1 MPFLTI
7 YSNSSVE
14 DDNFCADAAQLVA
27 KELQKPIQYV
37 VVNLLLNSAMAFDG
51 SLDTKG
57 ALIEMKSIGF
67 RDKGALAKSLTDF
80 VVQRL
85 QVSPAFVNIQ
95 FVDMPASTVAIS
107 GRVIG

>member
-7 YSNSSVE
+7 YSNSTVKDE
-14 DDNFCADAAQLVA
+14 TLCADAAQLVA

-37 VVNLLLNSAMAFDG
+37 VVNFLFNPSMAFNG
-51 SLDTKG
+51 NQATKG

-67 RDKGALAKSLTDF
+67 KDKASLARVLTDF

-85 QVSPAFVNIQ
+85 QVGPTFVNIQ
-95 FVDMPASTVAIS
+95 FVDMPASDVAIS
-107 GRVIG
+107 GYVF